1 MTVGAME
8 RVADSATAAAPATVA
23 RMVEEM
29 VGCKWSV
36 RLLALVRRGVCR
48 PGAMERALDGLTT
61 KVLNERLAK
70 MVRFGILEKR
80 AYPEVPPRVEY
91 ALTDFGERFIDIL
104 DAIEDLQKHA
114 DRFPRNERAS

>member
-1 MTVGAME
+1 MTVEAMQK
-8 RVADSATAAAPATVA
+8 AAASATAAAPPTVA
-23 RMVEEM
+23 HMVEEV
-29 VGCKWSV
+29 VGCKWAV

-80 AYPEVPPRVEY
+80 SYPEVPPRVEY
-91 ALTDFGERFIDIL
+91 ALTEFGERFVVIL

-114 DRFPRNERAS
+114 DRCPQNGHAS

>member
-1 MTVGAME
+1 MTVEVMKA
-8 RVADSATAAAPATVA
+8 ADSATAAAPPTVA
-23 RMVEEM
+23 HMVEE
-29 VGCKWSV
+29 VVACKWAV

-80 AYPEVPPRVEY
+80 SYPEVPPRVEY
-91 ALTDFGERFIDIL
+91 ALTEFGERFVVIL

-114 DRFPRNERAS
+114 GRLPQNERAL

>member
-1 MTVGAME
+1 MTVEVMKA
-8 RVADSATAAAPATVA
+8 ADSATAAAPPTVA
-23 RMVEEM
+23 HMVEEV
-29 VGCKWSV
+29 VGCKWAL
-36 RLLALVRRGVCR
+36 RLLALVRSGVCR

-91 ALTDFGERFIDIL
+91 ALTAFGERFVVIL
-104 DAIEDLQKHA
+104 DAVEDLQNHA
-114 DRFPRNERAS
+114 NHFPQNERAS